1 MDNQYLEALFLEHY
15 GAMEAYAYRFFHSRD
30 MAQDVV
36 QETFLIAQ
44 AKLDVLRSSPE
55 PRGWL
60 FNTLKNVMGNVYKQQ
75 KRLQETV
82 PIQEHDL
89 TEELIPSLTAA
100 YDNLISPEELQLL
113 IWIYCEGWPYQ
124 DIADRLGIGLAA
136 CKKRIQRA
144 RGRLK
149 TALTAQQQ
157 EQTEGRVTNVSAE

>member
-1 MDNQYLEALFLEHY
+1 MNDQYLESLFREHY
-15 GAMEAYAYRFFHSRD
+15 GAMEAYAYRFFHNRD
-30 MAQDVV
+30 IAQDVV

-44 AKLDVLRSSPE
+44 AKLDTLLISPE

-75 KRLQETV
+75 KRMQETV
-82 PIQEHDL
+82 PLQEGDL
-89 TEELIPSLTAA
+89 TEELIPSLTTS

-113 IWIYCEGWPYQ
+113 IWVYCEGWPYQ
-124 DIADRLGIGLAA
+124 DIADKLGIGLSA

-149 TALTAQQQ
+149 DALTAQQ
-157 EQTEGRVTNVSAE
+157 TKSKGGS